1 MIRSC
6 WLKIWLLFMQR
17 LVSGGVFS
25 CSVLS
30 SSDGDVVL
38 EIDGPGAFELFRNEA
53 GGHRWQRV
61 PPTEQNGR
69 RHSSTFTVAV
79 FENSNNNINFNEEDI
94 VFEATIG
101 HGPGGQHRNKT
112 ATAIRA
118 IHKPSGISAFIQS
131 ERSQQANKLKAIDI
145 IKSRVLESLSN
156 VAHNKI
162 NNVRKDQIGSG
173 ERSDKIRTVQEQNDR
188 VIDHRSGKKI
198 NVASYLKGEIWK
210 LI

>member
-1 MIRSC
+1 
-6 WLKIWLLFMQR
+6 MQR

-30 SSDGDVVL
+30 SSDGDIVL
-38 EIDGPGAFELFRNEA
+38 EIDGPGAFELFQNEA

-79 FENSNNNINFNEEDI
+79 LGDSSSPNIEFDENDV
-94 VFEATIG
+94 VFEATVG

-112 ATAIRA
+112 SSAIRA
-118 IHKPSGISAFIQS
+118 IHRPSGITSFIQS
-131 ERSQQANKLKAIDI
+131 ERSQFANKARALEVV
-145 IKSRVLESLSN
+145 KSRVLEALSGDT
-156 VAHNKI
+156 HSKI
-162 NNVRKDQIGSG
+162 NVVRKDQIGSG

-188 VIDHRSGKKI
+188 VIDHRTGKKI

-210 LI
+210 LT